1 MQGFSTLKF
10 VNKHRDLFYED
21 RSLSEHK
28 ATEAGKI
35 PKKNMCDAV
44 LVKSNLTP
52 GWTLKCFSG
61 WKFQA
66 SLLSDHAR
74 HHQWLW
80 LGVVVHVLWCHGGP
94 ELTGGQQKQD
104 FRGCYV

>member
-52 GWTLKCFSG
+52 G
-61 WKFQA
+61 
-66 SLLSDHAR
+66 
-74 HHQWLW
+74 
-80 LGVVVHVLWCHGGP
+80 
-94 ELTGGQQKQD
+94 
-104 FRGCYV
+104 